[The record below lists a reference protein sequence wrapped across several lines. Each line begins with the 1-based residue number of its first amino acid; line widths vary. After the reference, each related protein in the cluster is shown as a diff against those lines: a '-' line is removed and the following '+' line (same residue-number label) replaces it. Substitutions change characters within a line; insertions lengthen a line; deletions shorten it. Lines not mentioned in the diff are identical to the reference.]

1 MSLLRAKSRLR
12 RLRSVHA
19 CGRGAVGI
27 FPCNY
32 GPGYQGG
39 RLPHQRAHWE
49 SNDEE
54 VGVRTG
60 KAMTVNQK
68 LPDDLAGIREHSL
81 FVKRN

>member
-1 MSLLRAKSRLR
+1 MSLPWESSLAITAP
-12 RLRSVHA
+12 VI
-19 CGRGAVGI
+19 RGE
-27 FPCNY
+27 
-32 GPGYQGG
+32 
-39 RLPHQRAHWE
+39 RLPHQCAHWE

-81 FVKRN
+81 FVKGN

>member
-19 CGRGAVGI
+19 CGRSAVGI

-39 RLPHQRAHWE
+39 KDCHT
-49 SNDEE
+49 S
-54 VGVRTG
+54 VRTG

-68 LPDDLAGIREHSL
+68 LPDDLTGIRELSL